1 MMNHKIVFFFVSF
14 CFLMPHIKAQSISSK
29 LIDEETK
36 ETIPFATIL
45 LNKTTDGTVSN
56 IEGAFSIQ
64 FNKDLV
70 STDSLFISCMG
81 YEEKVISATSHV
93 DSIIYLKP
101 KTFELNSVLV
111 TNKVYTVDE
120 IIDNVVD
127 NFENNHGYTYAKK
140 QLFLRESFHQRIKKF
155 DLQLKKSTIAEIT
168 RESLDSVE
176 ESMPRYVEV
185 YNESLFDVYENKEE
199 STSKINIT
207 KMLLLEDESINSSF
221 EDIGEKVIG
230 VLSRNVK
237 KGSYLKFK
245 SGIIP
250 LQNKVSVD
258 SIQSEYKK
266 DQEKESN
273 EFDKEGKEQVFG
285 FKKEIINNALYEVLS
300 IDDSEI
306 DIVEKHRKYKFT
318 KEGHID
324 IGDNI
329 AYIISFVPNGGAD
342 FIGKMYINMDDFAV
356 LRIDVENSKPVFD
369 KKFNMFG
376 IHFNHLGY
384 KNTVMFSK
392 ENNNYQI
399 KYLKKEEIISFAL
412 NRPLKIIEKNKQ
424 VKGRRKQ
431 NEVSLDLETEMV
443 GTITKEMIVNSNS
456 IISKNEFESFKE
468 NKDFKMERLTK
479 YDPSF
484 WSGYNIIAPENAIKE
499 FEISE

>member
-1 MMNHKIVFFFVSF
+1 MMNHKTLFFFISF
-14 CFLMPHIKAQSISSK
+14 YILVTHIHAQNISSK
-29 LIDEETK
+29 LIDEKTK
-36 ETIPFATIL
+36 ESIPFATIQ
-45 LNKTTDGTVSN
+45 LNKSTTGTVSN
-56 IEGAFSIQ
+56 IEGTFSIQ
-64 FNKDLV
+64 LKNNLV
-70 STDSLFISCMG
+70 PNDSLFISCMG
-81 YEEKVISATSHV
+81 YEEKSVSATSFT

-101 KTFELNSVLV
+101 KTFELNSVMV
-111 TNKVYTVDE
+111 TNKVFTVDE

-127 NFENNHGYTYAKK
+127 NFQKNHGYTYAKK

-168 RESLDSVE
+168 KESLDSVKNNL
-176 ESMPRYVEV
+176 PKYVEV
-185 YNESLFDVYENKEE
+185 YNESLFDVYENKNEV
-199 STSKINIT
+199 TSKIDIT
-207 KMLLLEDESINSSF
+207 KMLLLEDETFNNSF
-221 EDIGEKVIG
+221 EGVGEKVIG

-285 FKKEIINNALYEVLS
+285 FKKGIINNALYESLS
-300 IDDSEI
+300 TDDSEI
-306 DIVEKHRKYKFT
+306 DIIERYRKYKFT
-318 KEGHID
+318 KLGHID

-329 AYIISFVPNGGAD
+329 AYIISFVPNGGAS
-342 FIGKMYINMDDFAV
+342 FRGKMYINMDDFAI
-356 LRIDVENSKPVFD
+356 LRIDVENSNPIFD

-376 IHFNHLGY
+376 VHLNQLGFKATLMY
-384 KNTVMFSK
+384 TS
-392 ENNNYQI
+392 ENGVYQL
-399 KYLKKEEIISFAL
+399 KYFKKSETMSFAID
-412 NRPLKIIEKNKQ
+412 RPLKIIEKNKQ

-443 GTITKEMIVNSNS
+443 GTITKEMIVNSNNT
-456 IISKNEFESFKE
+456 ISKNEFDSFKE
-468 NKDFKMERLTK
+468 DKDFKMERLTK
-479 YDPSF
+479 YDSSF

-499 FEISE
+499 FEIVD